1 MVKPGGKD
9 EQGFTDYDRDLAYW
23 VGLLLPPIAWG
34 IQLQTVYLTSEFG
47 CYTSDFLWNH
57 IVSVAMFVLSIFGG
71 FIAYTKWRSLASG
84 TDTAADSP
92 IDRKRFMAIG
102 GMLLGV
108 LFAVLIFAQW
118 LPTLMG
124 VPCEK

>member
-1 MVKPGGKD
+1 MVEPSGKD
-9 EQGFTDYDRDLAYW
+9 EQGFTDYGRDLAYW
-23 VGLLLPPIAWG
+23 VGILLPPIAWS
-34 IQLQTVYLTSEFG
+34 IQLQTIYLTSEFG

-57 IVSVAMFVLSIFGG
+57 IVSVAMLVLSILGG
-71 FIAYTKWRSLASG
+71 FIAYTKWRALGSG
-84 TDTAADSP
+84 THTSADSP

-102 GMLLGV
+102 GILLSV
-108 LFAVLIFAQW
+108 LFTLLIFAQW